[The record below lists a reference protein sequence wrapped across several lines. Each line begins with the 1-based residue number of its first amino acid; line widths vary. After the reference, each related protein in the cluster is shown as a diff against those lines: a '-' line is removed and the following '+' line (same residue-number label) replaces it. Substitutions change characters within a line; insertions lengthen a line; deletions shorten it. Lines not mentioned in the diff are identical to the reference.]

1 MFGLHR
7 AMVDSEIQKLLAE
20 GRKSRGVLMA
30 QKTSSMTAPGSW
42 FFVSKD
48 YIIEVTH
55 ISRTST

>member
-1 MFGLHR
+1 
-7 AMVDSEIQKLLAE
+7 MVDSEIQKLLAE